1 VPADGE
7 TTDRSA
13 QLQRGRA
20 AVARSDWAEAYDAL
34 SQAQPLGADDLQLLA
49 TAAYLLGRLPKSV
62 TALRSACEAL
72 LAADEP
78 RRAARAVF
86 WMVFLLS
93 NQGQAAQA
101 AGWLARA
108 EHLLADQ
115 PADCAERG
123 LVLGAKAF
131 GHIHTGEYA
140 QALEPARQA
149 IEIGRRS
156 GDPDVLGLAL
166 TRHAGALIQLGRVA
180 GAMPLLDEA
189 MVAVVSAEISPIAA
203 GTVYCTVIFLCQEIA
218 ELRRAQEW
226 TEALDTWCAEQP
238 EMLAFS
244 GQCRIHRAELL
255 QLHGHWSEAIDEAER
270 ACLRLAGS
278 PEASATGAARYR
290 QAEVLRMRGDY
301 RAAQAAYQ
309 QAGEF
314 GHEPCPGLALLRL
327 AQGDRQAADA
337 AIGRALGETTLP
349 LRRAGMLPARVEIA
363 LAAGDLPAARRAAD
377 ELAAIAAQS
386 PTPALQAS
394 AHWVTATVLLAEGE
408 PAAALTSGRAAG
420 RLWRELDVPYEVA
433 RAREVTAL
441 SCRALGDADSA
452 TLELAAAERIFAQL
466 GAEPDRARAAS
477 LGDGRPSPD
486 HPLTARELEVLRLAA
501 TGKTNRAIAAELGL
515 SDKTVERH
523 LSNLFTKIG
532 VSSRSAAT
540 AYAYEHKLV

>member
-49 TAAYLLGRLPKSV
+49 TAAYLLGRLPESV

-203 GTVYCTVIFLCQEIA
+203 GTV
-218 ELRRAQEW
+218 
-226 TEALDTWCAEQP
+226 
-238 EMLAFS
+238 
-244 GQCRIHRAELL
+244 
-255 QLHGHWSEAIDEAER
+255 
-270 ACLRLAGS
+270 
-278 PEASATGAARYR
+278 YR

>member
-1 VPADGE
+1 MPADGG
-7 TTDRSA
+7 TDRSA

-20 AVARSDWAEAYDAL
+20 AVARSDWAEAYEAL
-34 SQAQPLGADDLQLLA
+34 SLAQPLDADDLQLLA
-49 TAAYLLGRLPKSV
+49 TAAYLVGRLPESI
-62 TALRSACEAL
+62 TALRRACEAF

-86 WMVFLLS
+86 WMVFVLG

-131 GHIHTGEYA
+131 GHNHTGEYA
-140 QALEPARQA
+140 DALDFAAQAVK
-149 IEIGRRS
+149 IGRRS
-156 GDPDVLGLAL
+156 RDPDVLGLAL
-166 TRHAGALIQLGRVA
+166 TQYAGALIQLGRVPE
-180 GAMPLLDEA
+180 AMPLLDES

-203 GTVYCTVIFLCQEIA
+203 GAVYCTVISLCQEVT
-218 ELRRAQEW
+218 EFRRAQEW
-226 TEALDTWCAEQP
+226 TEALDAWCGRQP
-238 EMLAFS
+238 EMVAFS
-244 GQCRIHRAELL
+244 GRCRTHRAELL
-255 QLHGHWSEAIDEAER
+255 QLQGQWSEAIDEAER
-270 ACLRLAGS
+270 ACLRLAES
-278 PEASATGAARYR
+278 PEAPAAGAARYR
-290 QAEVLRMRGDY
+290 QAEILRLRGDY
-301 RAAQAAYQ
+301 AAAQAAYQ

-314 GHEPCPGLALLRL
+314 GHESCPGLALLRL

-337 AIGRALGETTLP
+337 AIGRALGEMTLP
-349 LRRAGMLPARVEIA
+349 LRRASLLPARVEIA
-363 LAAGDLPAARRAAD
+363 LDAGDLPAARQAAD
-377 ELAAIAAQS
+377 ELAVIAAQW

-394 AHWVTATVLLAEGE
+394 AHYAQATVLLAEGD

-420 RLWRELDVPYEVA
+420 RLWRELEIPYEIA

-441 SCRALGDADSA
+441 SCRALGDADGA
-452 TLELAAAERIFAQL
+452 ALELTAAERIFAQL
-466 GAEPDRARAAS
+466 GAEPDRARTAS
-477 LGDGRPSPD
+477 LVHGQPRPA
-486 HPLTARELEVLRLAA
+486 HPLTVRELEVLRLAA